1 MYVMQ
6 ADISAQDIHW
16 HRGGLKG
23 VIGSVLL
30 LLTIPKAHEPA
41 SDAAIRPM
49 RPTYCS

>member
-23 VIGSVLL
+23 VIGS
-30 LLTIPKAHEPA
+30 
-41 SDAAIRPM
+41 DAAAADY
-49 RPTYCS
+49 TESA